1 MKVLIEVVGNE
12 TKSELLAASGFLANL
27 AKARS
32 EEVEKPSE
40 NAANDETSASV
51 MEKAVNKA
59 KTARARSRKVESEPQ
74 PEPQPEP
81 QAVKP
86 DPQPE
91 PQPQVEEKP
100 EPEPQTEEKP
110 EPQPEPQPEPEPQ
123 AEAEEAPATL
133 ADCRAVAMQALNQ
146 RKKDIVKEAFES
158 VGATA
163 FPNLKA
169 ADYGKFIA
177 YIKERL

>member
-27 AKARS
+27 ANTRS
-32 EEVEKPSE
+32 EVVEKPSE
-40 NAANDETSASV
+40 TAANDETSASV
-51 MEKAVNKA
+51 MEKAVNEA

-74 PEPQPEP
+74 PE
-81 QAVKP
+81 
-86 DPQPE
+86 
-91 PQPQVEEKP
+91 PQVEEKP

-177 YIKERL
+177 HIKERL